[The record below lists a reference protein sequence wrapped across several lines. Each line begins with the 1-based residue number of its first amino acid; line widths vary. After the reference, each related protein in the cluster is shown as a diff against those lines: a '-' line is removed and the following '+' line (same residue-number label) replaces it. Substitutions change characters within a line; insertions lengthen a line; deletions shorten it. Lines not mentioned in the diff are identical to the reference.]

1 MIGLCLG
8 LLTALAYGTSDFI
21 GGLAARRV
29 PALQVVLVS
38 YPVSTVVMVGLALLV
53 GHPSTGA
60 ALAWGA
66 ASGLAM
72 ALATWWLYIALA
84 KGPMSVVSPLTSIAM
99 TVTTVVI
106 GAIVGERMSW
116 MGYLAVAVAIVA
128 VVLVGAQLPT
138 DPDRARS
145 LRPRIA
151 LCAVGSG
158 VAFAVAFLC
167 VHQVPSGT
175 GLWPMV
181 ASRGVAMTVVIAMAV
196 ATKRVQRVGWGSP
209 VLLPAVAVALLDVGA
224 NVAVLYAF
232 EDGLLTVV
240 SVVVSLHPAVTVLLA
255 LVLLRENLRRRQL
268 VGLGLAMASIA
279 AISATSP

>member
-1 MIGLCLG
+1 MIGLTLG
-8 LLTALAYGTSDFI
+8 LLTAMAYGASDFV

-29 PALQVVLVS
+29 SALQVVLVS
-38 YPVSTVVMVGLALLV
+38 YPVSSVVMAGLAMLV
-53 GHPSTGA
+53 GNLPTQT

-84 KGPMSVVSPLTSIAM
+84 SGPMSVVSPLTSIAM

-106 GAIVGERMSW
+106 GRVLGERVTW
-116 MGYLAVAVAIVA
+116 MGYLGIAIAIVA
-128 VVLVGAQLPT
+128 VVLVGAQLPEG
-138 DPDRARS
+138 ASGMRS

-158 VAFAVAFLC
+158 TAFAVAFLF

-181 ASRGVAMTVVIAMAV
+181 ASRVMATGVVIAMAV
-196 ATKRVQRVGWGSP
+196 ATRRVTAAGSRSR
-209 VLLPAVAVALLDVGA
+209 VLLPAAGVALLDVVA
-224 NVAVLYAF
+224 NVAALYAF
-232 EDGLLTVV
+232 RDGLLTVV
-240 SVVVSLHPAVTVLLA
+240 SVVISLHPAVTVLLA
-255 LVLLRENLRRRQL
+255 LVLLRENLRRRQ
-268 VGLGLAMASIA
+268 VIGLSLAMVSIT
-279 AISATSP
+279 AISVASA